1 MGPFLPSVR
10 SAVQALSACPTV
22 RPLRSAPEGPRC
34 PQLRA
39 HGMCPVNESWQ
50 ERAPL
55 SGLTATWRPSTWLL
69 KLVCVL
75 DANLEQFLRFLCWP
89 PPLQKHLAVLGRR
102 GRPPHPPRSPHLHL
116 RCQAKPRAGVLRAE
130 TRGGR
135 ARPGVGDCDLVCK
148 RGPCRCREGSSDEGP
163 SLHLMAGLPPK
174 GREGGWRPTGAEK
187 RQSEATRR
195 ERRKPQ
201 GHGCKPGP
209 GPSEPPGA
217 ASQRLDL
224 QLSASRA

>member
-1 MGPFLPSVR
+1 MPTAPGSRNVPSERVVAGTGATFR
-10 SAVQALSACPTV
+10 PHRRVEAFHLVIKVGVCPGCKPRAVSQIPSLA
-22 RPLRSAPEGPRC
+22 SAPPEASRG
-34 PQLRA
+34 
-39 HGMCPVNESWQ
+39 
-50 ERAPL
+50 
-55 SGLTATWRPSTWLL
+55 SGAART
-69 KLVCVL
+69 
-75 DANLEQFLRFLCWP
+75 
-89 PPLQKHLAVLGRR
+89 
-102 GRPPHPPRSPHLHL
+102 HPPSPHLHL
-116 RCQAKPRAGVLRAE
+116 RCQAKPRAGALRAE

-163 SLHLMAGLPPK
+163 SLHLMAGLPLK

-224 QLSASRA
+224 QLSASRV

>member
-1 MGPFLPSVR
+1 MPTAPGSRNVPSERVVAGTGATFR
-10 SAVQALSACPTV
+10 PHRHVEAFHLVIKVGVCPGCKPRAVSQI
-22 RPLRSAPEGPRC
+22 PLLASAPPEASRG
-34 PQLRA
+34 
-39 HGMCPVNESWQ
+39 
-50 ERAPL
+50 
-55 SGLTATWRPSTWLL
+55 SGVART
-69 KLVCVL
+69 
-75 DANLEQFLRFLCWP
+75 P
-89 PPLQKHLAVLGRR
+89 PP
-102 GRPPHPPRSPHLHL
+102 PRPHLHL
-116 RCQAKPRAGVLRAE
+116 RCQAKPRAGALRAE

-187 RQSEATRR
+187 RQSEVTRR